1 MASRTDIMK
10 WSAKWSAIALAVLVC
25 LIAFL
30 ILLLMAIDWNHAKPW
45 INRHVSDALGRPFAI
60 NGDLA
65 VEWKH
70 APPSVH
76 GWRSLVPWPHVAAQ
90 DVTLANPDW
99 VEATPS
105 MVKVHQV
112 AFAVAPLP
120 LLHKLIIVPE
130 LRVDAP
136 RVHLQ
141 RTSDGRNNWTFKK
154 SDDKPPSW
162 NYELDRLVLNKGA
175 LRFIDGTRKADVRA
189 NVDTLANAQDSS
201 YGIVWNLS
209 GTVNGDNVSGDG
221 KAGGILS
228 LQDEGT
234 RYPVEAEAHVGKTAI
249 RVKGT
254 LTNPRALAA
263 LDLQLKVSGISLDQ
277 LYHVT
282 GIVLPNTPP
291 YSTEGHL
298 TGTLNAHGGK
308 DYTWRYEK
316 FKGRVGKSDIAG
328 TLEFIGRAD
337 HGGRPLLRGDVVS
350 KLLNFDDLAPL
361 IGADSNAHKVQRGQ
375 APVQPQDK
383 VLPVEPFRTERWKS
397 IDADVHFSGKRIVRK
412 KELPIDDLVA
422 HVQLQDGVLRLA
434 PLDFGVAGG
443 KLTSEIKLD
452 GRDSTQLKADM
463 KIAARHFKL
472 KQLLPALPEM
482 HASLGEINGDA
493 ALSATGNSVA
503 ALLGSSNGEVKAL
516 INQGTISKLLLEEM
530 GLNIGNI
537 IVTKL
542 FGDKQVNL
550 RCLASDF
557 KVTNGVMNARTFVM
571 DTDDAALYVSGKVD
585 LDHEKL
591 GLTLS
596 PDTKSPRVVT
606 LRSPIFV
613 EGTFKKPVVDIDKGA
628 VAAKAGAA
636 VALGIAAPAAAALL
650 PLVNLGQAR
659 DNPCGPLLAQAG
671 RKPTAPPPG
680 SSTGK

>member
-1 MASRTDIMK
+1 MASRTHIL
-10 WSAKWSAIALAVLVC
+10 KWSAITLAALAC

-70 APPSVH
+70 APPSVQ
-76 GWRSLVPWPHVAAQ
+76 GWRALVPWPHVAAQ

-105 MVKVHQV
+105 MVKVREV

-120 LLHKLIIVPE
+120 LLHKLIVVPE

-141 RTSDGRNNWTFKK
+141 RTNDGRNNWTFKQ
-154 SDDKPPSW
+154 SDNKPPSW
-162 NYELDRLVLNKGA
+162 NVELDRLVLNKGG
-175 LRFIDGTRKADVRA
+175 LRFVDAVRKADVRA

-209 GTVNGDNVSGDG
+209 GTVNGDNVSGEG
-221 KAGGILS
+221 KAGKILS
-228 LQDEGT
+228 LQEEGT
-234 RYPVEAEAHVGKTAI
+234 RYPVEAETHVGKTAI

-298 TGTLNAHGGK
+298 VGTLNAHGG
-308 DYTWRYEK
+308 DWRYEK

-337 HGGRPLLRGDVVS
+337 YGGRPLLKGEVAS
-350 KLLNFDDLAPL
+350 KLLNFDDLAPM
-361 IGADSNAHKVQRGQ
+361 IGADSNAHKIQRGQ

-397 IDADVHFSGKRIVRK
+397 VDADVHFSGKRIVRK

-422 HVQLQDGVLRLA
+422 HVQLDDGVLRLA

-452 GRDSTQLKADM
+452 GRDAEQLKADM

-472 KQLLPALPEM
+472 RQLLPALPEM

-493 ALSATGNSVA
+493 ALTATGNSVA

-542 FGDKQVNL
+542 FGDRQVNL

-571 DTDDAALYVSGKVD
+571 DTDDAALYVGGKVD
-585 LDHEKL
+585 LGSEKL
-591 GLTLS
+591 DLTLS

-613 EGTFKKPVVDIDKGA
+613 AGTFKKPAVDIDKGT

-659 DNPCGPLLAQAG
+659 NNPCRPLLAQAG
-671 RKPTAPPPG
+671 RKPSAPPPG
-680 SSTGK
+680 SSTGR